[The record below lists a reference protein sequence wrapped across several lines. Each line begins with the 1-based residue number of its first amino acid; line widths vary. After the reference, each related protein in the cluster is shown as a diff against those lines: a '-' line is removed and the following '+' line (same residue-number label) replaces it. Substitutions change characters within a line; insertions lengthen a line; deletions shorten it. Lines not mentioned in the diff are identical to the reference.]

1 MAATNSGHRH
11 HHNHPPNFLVTD
23 RRTYPTEDEDSD
35 DFESWNT
42 NYTDDEY
49 QEKAISKPTVTKSR
63 KLPRKTHRRN
73 ERTVAVGGKSL
84 PVNIPEWSKILR
96 DSETLRFNGDDVDGD
111 GGDDEWLPPHEYLA
125 RIRSASLSVHEGVG
139 RTLKGRDL
147 RRLRNAIWKQTG
159 FELD

>member
-11 HHNHPPNFLVTD
+11 HHNHPPKFVVTD
-23 RRTYPTEDEDSD
+23 RGTYPTDDEDSD

-42 NYTDDEY
+42 NKTEDEH
-49 QEKAISKPTVTKSR
+49 QEKAISKPTVTKR
-63 KLPRKTHRRN
+63 KLPRKTHRRH
-73 ERTVAVGGKSL
+73 EKTVPVAGKSL

-96 DSETLRFNGDDVDGD
+96 DSDTLRSSNGDDVD